1 MTRRIFRSIVLV
13 ALVAVLACLAL
24 ILGTLY
30 NHFMQRNNTE
40 LRTEA
45 AFIAQGLKLSGSAY
59 FDGMP
64 AINSDN
70 RVTWIAQDGT
80 VLYDSAVDAQSL
92 DNHGDREEVIEA
104 QRTGVGESMRYSATM
119 AEKTFYFAQR
129 LEDGTVIRVS
139 DTRYTIWVLLLGLL
153 QPLIL
158 ILVLTVILSAV
169 LASRSAKRIVG
180 KINEID
186 PDNPEAADTYDELT
200 PLLRR
205 LAVQKSRIRTQLEE
219 LQSQQQAFQT
229 ITENMQEG
237 LLVIDEHTDLL
248 SYNKG
253 ALKLLGVREAPE
265 GESVLTLN
273 RGPQFRQ
280 AIYQALGGQHD
291 EQTLPLGGRRLRL
304 IANPVRRE
312 DALVG
317 AVLFIL
323 DVTEAEAREQ
333 LRREFSANVSHEL
346 KTPLTSISGFA
357 EIIKDGI
364 ARPEDVPRMTQKIYD
379 EAQRLITLVED
390 IVRLSQLDEDS
401 VPIETEAVDLAAV
414 TEEAVERLRPLA
426 AKNQVSFTLK
436 LAPAVIANGAKQIL
450 EEMVYNLCDN
460 AIKYNKEGGQV
471 TVTLSVEPEGPKLQV
486 ADTGIGIPYD
496 EQDRVFERFYR
507 VDKSHSK
514 EIGGTGLGLSIVKH
528 GAAYHNA
535 AVKLESVPGQGTVV
549 TLQFP
554 PQ

>member
-129 LEDGTVIRVS
+129 LEDGTVVRVS

-158 ILVLTVILSAV
+158 ILVLTIILSAV

-273 RGPQFRQ
+273 RGAQFRQ
-280 AIYQALGGQHD
+280 AVYQALGGQHD

-471 TVTLSVEPEGPKLQV
+471 TVTLSVEPEGPRLQV